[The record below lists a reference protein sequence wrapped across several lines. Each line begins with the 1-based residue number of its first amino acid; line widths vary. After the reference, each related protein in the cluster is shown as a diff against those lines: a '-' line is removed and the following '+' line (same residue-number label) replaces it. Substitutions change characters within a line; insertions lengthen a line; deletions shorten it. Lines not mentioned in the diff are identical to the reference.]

1 MSYIL
6 DALRRADA
14 ERGRAGVP
22 GLHTQSVIPASGDE
36 SPGAAVKPFVW
47 MGLGAAVVAAGA
59 LAWSLSGRDDAPA
72 VAPAPATAPAAPAAP
87 QQTPPAAAVPPP
99 VAVVPELPAP
109 AKEPAPR
116 PAAKPSSA
124 TPRAARAAGD
134 DVDRAPKV
142 LGVARPSAR
151 PAAPPERI
159 YALHE
164 LPDAVRRAMP
174 TLTIGGSI
182 YSRTPASRFLIVN
195 GQIFHEGDQMTPEMT
210 LEEIKLKAAVVRF
223 RDHRVQIT
231 Y

>member
-59 LAWSLSGRDDAPA
+59 LAWSLSGRDEAPA
-72 VAPAPATAPAAPAAP
+72 VALAPATAPAAPAAP
-87 QQTPPAAAVPPP
+87 QTPPVAAVPPQE
-99 VAVVPELPAP
+99 AAVPEPPAA

-116 PAAKPSSA
+116 PAAKRSSA
-124 TPRAARAAGD
+124 TPRAASAAGD

-142 LGVARPSAR
+142 LGVARPSTR

-164 LPDAVRRAMP
+164 LPEAVRRGMP

-182 YSRTPASRFLIVN
+182 YSPTPASRFLIVN